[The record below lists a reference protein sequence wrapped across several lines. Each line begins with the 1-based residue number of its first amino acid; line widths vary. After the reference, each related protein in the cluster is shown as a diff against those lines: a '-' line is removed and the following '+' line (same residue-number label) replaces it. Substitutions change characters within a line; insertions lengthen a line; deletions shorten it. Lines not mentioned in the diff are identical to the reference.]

1 MLYRHGDVLIGS
13 ITALPPTVKPH
24 AGDVLLHGEFTG
36 HSHRIQDPAS
46 AQLFE
51 HRDELFLAVL
61 HEAAVIVHQE
71 HQPITLPHG
80 FYRIWR
86 QREYT
91 PGAVRFV
98 AD

>member
-13 ITALPPTVKPH
+13 IDALPPTAKSNP
-24 AGDVLLHGEFTG
+24 GTILLHGEFTG

-46 AQLFE
+46 AQLFA

-61 HEAAVIVHQE
+61 HEAATIVHQE
-71 HQPITLPHG
+71 HQPITLPRG
-80 FYRIWR
+80 FYRVWQ

-91 PGAVRFV
+91 PGAIRNVV
-98 AD
+98 D